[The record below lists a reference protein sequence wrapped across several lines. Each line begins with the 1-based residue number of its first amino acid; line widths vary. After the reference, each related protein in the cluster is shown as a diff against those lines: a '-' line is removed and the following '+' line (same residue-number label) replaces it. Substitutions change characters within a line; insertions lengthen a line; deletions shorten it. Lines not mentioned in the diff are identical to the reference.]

1 MGRTPKDQFRI
12 FLVKITARTE
22 NVRANT
28 SREKKEKAEP
38 LVVSAP
44 GSRPRFR
51 LAGWGYAPFYQN
63 SGQLGA
69 GGSGDGG
76 PGGNVGPSLE

>member
-1 MGRTPKDQFRI
+1 MAQKEANGGRSFDQTQNET
-12 FLVKITARTE
+12 VA
-22 NVRANT
+22 
-28 SREKKEKAEP
+28 P

-44 GSRPRFR
+44 GSRPRFGV
-51 LAGWGYAPFYQN
+51 AGWGYAPFYQN

>member
-1 MGRTPKDQFRI
+1 MFRI
-12 FLVKITARTE
+12 SIFGFRICLTVVTQ
-22 NVRANT
+22 
-28 SREKKEKAEP
+28 KEVNDRRIFDQTQEETLEP

-44 GSRPRFR
+44 GSRPRFGV
-51 LAGWGYAPFYQN
+51 AGWGYAPFYQN

-69 GGSGDGG
+69 GGGGDGG